1 MEYIVSK
8 SGRIMTHTPS
18 LKAVQEEID
27 LMEKIRQEYLD
38 DLERA
43 SICDGLFV
51 CRPAGEWIEREKQR
65 PDPVELW
72 KTLWHE
78 HEVSCLFADSN
89 MGKSIYAVQIAE
101 HVARRGMKVLYFDF
115 ELAAKQ
121 FQMRYSDPA
130 TGNAY
135 RFSPNLL
142 RVEFGDTKMP
152 PTVAGMVERIEM
164 AARETD
170 SRILIIDNLTW
181 ICNNSEQGDAAG
193 ELMQA
198 LVTLKRSMGLSILC
212 LAHTP
217 KRAATSPL
225 TQNSLAG
232 SKRIANFMDS
242 MFAIGRDMTCQ
253 PQGRYVKQIKVR
265 SAECLY
271 GDEHVIRYR
280 LERDGEMLKFV
291 ENGYGREADLL
302 LAGDDE
308 RSDRDRRIAEMAR
321 QGMSQRQIADEVG
334 VSKSLVAKIMLK
346 NGPGLSPDAA

>member
-1 MEYIVSK
+1 MGDLISTT
-8 SGRIMTHTPS
+8 GRIIRVPRLS
-18 LKAVQEEID
+18 DVSEAIEREER
-27 LMEKIRQEYLD
+27 ERQEYLD

-51 CRPAGEWIEREKQR
+51 CRPAGEWIDRARKR

-78 HEVSCLFADSN
+78 REVSCLFADSN

-101 HVARRGMKVLYFDF
+101 HIARRGHKVLYFDF
-115 ELAAKQ
+115 ELADKQ
-121 FQMRYSDPA
+121 FQLRYTDPS
-130 TGNAY
+130 GESCY
-135 RFSPNLL
+135 HFSPNLM
-142 RVEFGDTKMP
+142 RVEFGDRKMP
-152 PTVAGMVERIEM
+152 ETLAAMVGQIEL
-164 AARETD
+164 AARQTG
-170 SRILIIDNLTW
+170 SKILIIDNLTW

-217 KRAATSPL
+217 KRAASSPL

-242 MFAIGRDMTCQ
+242 MFAIGKDMTCQ
-253 PQGRYVKQIKVR
+253 PEGRYVKQIKVR

-271 GDEHVIRYR
+271 GEEHVIRYR
-280 LERDGEMLKFV
+280 LEREGEMLKFV
-291 ENGYGREADLL
+291 ENGFGREADLL
-302 LAGDDE
+302 IAEDD
-308 RSDRDRRIAEMAR
+308 DGCQARDRRIAELAR
-321 QGMSQRQIADEVG
+321 RGMSQRQIAAEMG
-334 VSKSLVAKIMLK
+334 VSKSLVCKVMNK
-346 NGPGLSPDAA
+346 TDGLFSPDAA

>member
-1 MEYIVSK
+1 MEYMVSK
-8 SGRIMTHTPS
+8 SGRIMAHTPS
-18 LKAVQEEID
+18 LKAVEDEIG

-51 CRPAGEWIEREKQR
+51 CRPAGEWIERAKQR

-101 HVARRGMKVLYFDF
+101 HVARKGMKVLYFDF

-121 FQMRYSDPA
+121 FQLRYSDPA

-135 RFSPNLL
+135 SFSPNLL
-142 RVEFGDTKMP
+142 SVEFGDTKMP

-280 LERDGEMLKFV
+280 LEREGEMLKFV
-291 ENGYGREADLL
+291 EHGFGREADLL

-321 QGMSQRQIADEVG
+321 QGMTQRQIADEVG